1 MEDKIREAFEDKTKE
16 FNFSKR
22 TSKDKA
28 LGWFRK
34 GYKSASAELEKQIEK
49 MKCCGNCKE
58 FDVCMLEGNNVC
70 RNWELKDVE

>member
-1 MEDKIREAFEDKTKE
+1 MDDKIREAFEDKTKE

-49 MKCCGNCKE
+49 MKCCGNCKYPK
-58 FDVCMLEGNNVC
+58 GHSSIPC
-70 RNWELKDVE
+70 RTCKRWIVTGKH